1 LKYLLKFKHLIKA
14 LKIKRILLF
23 IIVCITS
30 FFKGNAQDIALYDQ
44 FNGRYDFTFVG
55 NTMNLIEN
63 NLIYAFVTTTESSA
77 ELNLN
82 PDNSIEKAYLYWA
95 GCGDGDF
102 EVNLNDEEITAD
114 RTFSLSR
121 NLDGVIFTYFS
132 AFKDVTAQV
141 ITTGNGTYT
150 LSNLDISSFEEL
162 HLSRRTNFAGW
173 AIIIV
178 YKNDNLPLNQITIY
192 DGLQGVPD
200 DLVIN
205 LSSLN
210 VLDNNNSK
218 IGFLAWEGD
227 ASLATETFTFN
238 GNPLSNTLNP
248 VDNVFNGTNSVT
260 GSNTLYNMDLDIYD
274 IENNI
279 QIGDTSAQ
287 ISLSSDQDF
296 IMVNTV
302 VTKLNNQL
310 PDATVTINNIEKE
323 CNSKL
328 ITVDFTISNLNST
341 NFLTSG
347 TPIAIYA
354 NGEFIEYTETILPIE
369 IDGSWNSQITIN
381 LPENIPDTFTL
392 LFVVD
397 DDGNGNSHVAE
408 LIETNNTFS
417 IEVALLLS
425 PTFNNLE
432 PVIACNEGFT
442 KGTFDF
448 SNYEELIKT
457 NPDDN
462 VNFFES
468 FENASDNVSPILIPS
483 NYVANTTPKEIFV
496 RLENENCFSI
506 TSFFLET
513 KNCPPTVYNYI
524 SANEDTLND
533 VFTIEG
539 LRDIFLNYKIEIYN
553 RWGKLLWTGNQN
565 TEDWNGYV
573 KDGISIKKAAD
584 GTYFYLLFLN
594 DADYPKPLTG
604 FLYLN
609 H

>member
-1 LKYLLKFKHLIKA
+1 MLKFKHLINA
-14 LKIKRILLF
+14 LKTKRILLI

-30 FFKGNAQDIALYDQ
+30 FFKGNAQDITLFEQ

-63 NLIYAFVTTTESSA
+63 NLIYAYVTTTESSA
-77 ELNLN
+77 ELTLN
-82 PDNSIEKAYLYWA
+82 PDNIVEKAYLYWA
-95 GCGDGDF
+95 GSGDGDF
-102 EVNLNDEEITAD
+102 EVNLNNEEITAD
-114 RTFSLSR
+114 RTFSLIR
-121 NLDGVIFTYFS
+121 NLDGEIFTYFS
-132 AFKDVTAQV
+132 AFKDVTTQV

-150 LSNLDISSFEEL
+150 LSNLDISAFEEL

-173 AIIIV
+173 AIVIV
-178 YKNDNLPLNQITIY
+178 YKNDNLPLNQINFY

-227 ASLATETFTFN
+227 ASLPTETFTFN

-248 VDNVFNGTNSVT
+248 VNNVFNGTNSVT
-260 GSNTLYNMDLDIYD
+260 ESNTLYNMDLDIYD

-287 ISLSSDQDF
+287 ITLSSDQDF

-310 PDATVTINNIEKE
+310 PDATVTINNVEKQ

-328 ITVDFTISNLNST
+328 ITVDFTISNFNST

-369 IDGSWNSQITIN
+369 IDESWNSQIVIN
-381 LPENIPDTFTL
+381 LPENIPDSFTL

-397 DDGNGNSHVAE
+397 DDGNGNSHIAE

-417 IEVALLLS
+417 VEVTLLKS

-432 PVIACNEGFT
+432 PITACNEGFT

-448 SNYEELIKT
+448 YSYEELIKT
-457 NPDDN
+457 NPDET
-462 VNFFES
+462 VHFFES
-468 FENASDNVSPILIPS
+468 FENAYDYVSPILIPS

-496 RLENENCFSI
+496 RLENENCFNI

-513 KNCPPTVYNYI
+513 KNCPPIVYNYI
-524 SANEDTLND
+524 SANDDTIND
-533 VFTIEG
+533 SFTIKG
-539 LRDIFLNYKIEIYN
+539 LHDIFLNYKIEIYN

-573 KDGISIKKAAD
+573 KDGINIKKATD
-584 GTYFYLLFLN
+584 GTYYYLIFLN
-594 DADYPKPLTG
+594 DVDYPQPLTG
-604 FLYLN
+604 FLYIN